1 MPSGQDVPDVEDF
14 NSNAEIIDNT
24 LFKHITN
31 TADAYEKKIYKAGER
46 CIKYDTL
53 WKAKNDIDE
62 PEEWTEEHWEK
73 TTIDKEIEESSE
85 KVYVGAFSSFP
96 EIGKYDAIYVDNSVD
111 PALIYYW
118 DGEKYSPAGGTGGGG
133 GTGENAFDVTFTLAT
148 TEWEGASSPYSQVIS
163 VPGIY
168 QNKAIVYAMQ
178 SEDAQPTE
186 KEKVEY
192 AKITGISQNT
202 DSVTFYAAEKPTADI
217 VIRAF
222 SGADT
227 EQAADLSIIAA
238 PFDAGSSYLADD
250 YTLYEGQMY
259 KFTENKDPGAWDTSK
274 VTLTT
279 VSDELKSQAAE
290 LASQAEDIADLNSRL
305 KRGRIDIVS
314 GIQLDYNGYLATLY
328 LGITAQSYSEGWNI
342 IGKIPESYRPSRE
355 LDFVVADNLA
365 NSATDATPILSRI
378 DSDGN
383 IKVYAYSDKTRFAPD
398 GSVTYILD

>member
-1 MPSGQDVPDVEDF
+1 MATYTQNYNLKMPSGQDVPDVEDF

-96 EIGKYDAIYVDNSVD
+96 EIGKHDAIYVDNSVD

-133 GTGENAFDVTFTLAT
+133 GTGENAFDVTFTLVT
-148 TEWEGASSPYSQVIS
+148 TEWAGASSPYSQVIS

-290 LASQAEDIADLNSRL
+290 LASQAEDIADLNSSKAEFL
-305 KRGRIDIVS
+305 KIINLTPSTINQPLEV
-314 GIQLDYNGYLATLY
+314 IKEN
-328 LGITAQSYSEGWNI
+328 WN
-342 IGKIPESYRPSRE
+342 
-355 LDFVVADNLA
+355 DM
-365 NSATDATPILSRI
+365 
-378 DSDGN
+378 
-383 IKVYAYSDKTRFAPD
+383 PD
-398 GSVTYILD
+398 GIFLTRIICGTVYVAIIQRLNDGAYGSALIFGYDLSTPLLYKCNNGTWS